1 MHVSLPSQPKCYFLF
16 PGEVVCNICIPPD
29 VTAVN
34 SGTNLSDSIAAP
46 TSQVRTMSILLNTVF
61 ESEVR
66 TWFCS
71 NHDIIPFLRISVSVC
86 TRPVESFI
94 WYGKPP
100 QNLICVRATWN
111 FSTQTEEWISLRII
125 ICVKLFVSLSVFTSW
140 AVKIYW

>member
-1 MHVSLPSQPKCYFLF
+1 MVASLSSQQKCYFLF
-16 PGEVVCNICIPPD
+16 LGEIVCNIYIPPD

-71 NHDIIPFLRISVSVC
+71 NHDIIPFLRISVTVC
-86 TRPVESFI
+86 MYQACWAF
-94 WYGKPP
+94 Y
-100 QNLICVRATWN
+100 LVRETSAKFGLRAGNVKFQYTDWR
-111 FSTQTEEWISLRII
+111 ISLRII
-125 ICVKLFVSLSVFTSW
+125 ICINLSVSLSVFTSW